1 MVETTL
7 EIRFSADDT
16 ACVIVDSDA
25 ADEVAQQAEL
35 VSFGHYAAR
44 IMVLLGRER
53 ALPLVDTLRLLNEEA
68 AEGLVDASGSD
79 PPPLA
84 DIGGGPIRVARPDS
98 PLRPDKAI
106 QVVARFLDTR
116 REPRMFF
123 SLKAHAVRLEREGT
137 RQALASVPVLLSS
150 LLDRR
155 AADTAYVRRLADT
168 ARLIGWLGANDEI
181 VPGSEFDA
189 ALATADVAWRLSPSP
204 AGSGDRDHGLQCPS
218 CGNQGSTAPTSEA
231 FEFRLWPSDRARI
244 RKCRQCGTG
253 LWLRAQRR
261 PRTIEHGL
269 WQAMEAIRDGLSA
282 SAAGTRSDTRSEAGQ
297 PEDSALLEDL
307 KQVFAEN
314 QWPYS
319 EVEGLPVLLSEL
331 SGPLG
336 SWKLYA
342 QAVEAQSLI
351 LMYSICPLRVP
362 DERRF
367 EMSHFLSLVN
377 HGLAAGNFELDLD
390 DGEIRYKTV
399 VHLQGDEIDGLAV
412 KRLVRANGLAME
424 TYLPGIGAVI
434 TGMPAAVALERRT
447 TE

>member
-7 EIRFSADDT
+7 EICFSADT
-16 ACVIVDSDA
+16 AYVTVDSDA
-25 ADEVAQQAEL
+25 PDEVAQQAEL

-44 IMVLLGRER
+44 IMVLLGQER
-53 ALPLVDTLRLLNEEA
+53 ALPLVDTLRSLNHEA
-68 AEGLVDASGSD
+68 VEGLADSSGSD
-79 PPPLA
+79 RPPPA
-84 DIGGGPIRVARPDS
+84 DIGGVPVRLAWPDS
-98 PLRPDKAI
+98 PSRPDRAI
-106 QVVARFLDTR
+106 QVVVRFLDTR

-123 SLKAHAVRLEREGT
+123 SLKAHALRLEREGT
-137 RQALASVPVLLSS
+137 PEALASVPVLLYS

-155 AADTAYVRRLADT
+155 AEDTAYVRRLADT
-168 ARLIGWLGANDEI
+168 ARLIGWLAANDEV

-189 ALATADVAWRLSPSP
+189 ALATADVAWRLGPSP
-204 AGSGDRDHGLQCPS
+204 AGSEDRDDGLQCPS
-218 CGNQGSTAPTSEA
+218 CGNHDSTVPTSEA

-244 RKCRQCGTG
+244 RKCRRCGAG

-261 PRTIEHGL
+261 PRMIEHDL
-269 WQAMEAIRDGLSA
+269 WQAMEVIRAGLSA
-282 SAAGTRSDTRSEAGQ
+282 SAAGTRSDTRAEAGQ

-314 QWPYS
+314 EWPYS
-319 EVEGLPVLLSEL
+319 EVKGVPVLLSEL

-362 DERRF
+362 DERRL
-367 EMSHFLSLVN
+367 EMSYFLGLVN
-377 HGLAAGNFELDLD
+377 HGLAAGNFELDFA

-399 VHLQGDEIDGLAV
+399 LHVQGDELDGLAV
-412 KRLVRANGLAME
+412 KRIVRANGLAME

-434 TGMPAAVALERRT
+434 TGMSAAVALERRT
-447 TE
+447 TA